1 MARVVLSSWLAL
13 VLIAIWALPAW
24 AGDPIETGLDYLAA
38 QQQADGGFTNGFS
51 EGSDLG
57 TTCDA
62 VLAIAAG
69 GQDASA
75 WVSDDGNSPLDYLHA
90 QVAAG
95 AVETLGL
102 EAKVVLALLATGQ
115 DPASFAGS
123 DLIAELGAAYD
134 GTTGSYG
141 GNVFEQALAMLALA
155 SAGEPVPPEAAGYL
169 LDEQRDDGA
178 WALFGGT
185 EDVGD
190 TNTTALAV
198 QALWATGHGDEL
210 GDALAYLHA
219 VQNDDGGFPY
229 QNPSDYGTD
238 TDANSTAL
246 VLQALLAAGESLDDW
261 APGGDGPLDALT
273 ALYDPDSGG
282 FLWQAAV
289 PGPNVLATA
298 QAIPALA
305 GYTFVDLPRV
315 EAASSPEP
323 VPPAGGAALP
333 ASGGVSLLPLGVA
346 GLGIAA
352 LGLGFA
358 LRRRKWIPERCA

>member
-1 MARVVLSSWLAL
+1 MFRAILSSW
-13 VLIAIWALPAW
+13 IAIVLLMVCAWPAG
-24 AGDPIETGLDYLAA
+24 AQDPVETGLEYLAT

-57 TTCDA
+57 TTCDT
-62 VLAIAAG
+62 VLAIAAA
-69 GQDASA
+69 GQDASTWGSA
-75 WVSDDGNSPLDYLHA
+75 AGNSPLDYLYA
-90 QVAAG
+90 QVTEG
-95 AVETLGL
+95 AVDALGL
-102 EAKVVLALLATGQ
+102 KAKTALALLATGQ
-115 DPASFAGS
+115 DPTAFAGS
-123 DLIAELGAAYD
+123 DLIVDLNAAYD
-134 GTTGSYG
+134 GGSGGYG
-141 GNVFEQALAMLALA
+141 SSVFDQALVMLTLSA
-155 SAGEPVPPEAAGYL
+155 AGEPVPSAAAEYL
-169 LDEQRDDGA
+169 LDMQGEDGA
-178 WALFGGT
+178 WSLFGGA

-190 TNTTALAV
+190 TNTTALAI
-198 QALWATGHGDEL
+198 QALWATGRCDDL

-315 EAASSPEP
+315 DAATFPEP
-323 VPPAGGAALP
+323 VTPAGGATLP

-352 LGLGFA
+352 LGLGVA
-358 LRRRKWIPERCA
+358 LRRRKW